1 MKKNLRFMF
10 TALLMMFGMTA
21 MAEDVIWSEDW
32 SSVNAEDITTNA
44 NPATLFPNYTFTGS
58 VLNED
63 GTVKS
68 GTKFYSDNMAGGTA
82 PELLIAKNGGSF
94 GAKVALNGKSGETTL
109 SFKSN
114 KNFIEVTVN
123 GTVLT
128 DAVKSGNTYTYTITV
143 PSGTSE
149 LDITFKNPNTSTNA
163 RFDDAKLYQGSAK
176 KPAGLSWGTSARTVT
191 IGADDNI
198 FPPLSNENNLT
209 VTYSSSEETV
219 ATIDATGAITLVAAG
234 QTVISAAFNGND
246 EYEAQTVSYTL
257 TVKENSGG
265 EGGEGGE
272 TNTTITVAKALE
284 IIAGL
289 ADGAKTTEEYE
300 VEGYV
305 VNVIEW
311 SPKPDGYGNATFEIN
326 DVAGNTTNVLQV
338 FRAKNAE
345 GDFTAEDTA
354 ITLGEKV
361 TVKGKL
367 QKYVKDGVTTPEVAS
382 GGKVIARNTPT
393 TISNVKANAAEG
405 VVYNLQGQQ
414 VMQPTKGLYI
424 INGKK
429 VILK

>member
-1 MKKNLRFMF
+1 MKKNLRLMF
-10 TALLMMFGMTA
+10 TALLMMFGMTV

-32 SSVNAEDITTNA
+32 SSVNAEDITANA
-44 NPATLFPNYTFTGS
+44 NPATLFPDYTFTGS

-94 GAKVALNGKSGETTL
+94 GAKVALNGKSGEMTL

-114 KNFIEVTVN
+114 KNFLEVTVN

-128 DAVKSGNTYTYTITV
+128 DAVKSGNTYTYTVTV

-198 FPPLSNENNLT
+198 FPTLSNENNLT

-234 QTVISAAFNGND
+234 QTVISAAFDGND

-257 TVKENSGG
+257 TVKENGG
-265 EGGEGGE
+265 GGGE
-272 TNTTITVAKALE
+272 TITTITVAQALE

-289 ADGAKTTEEYE
+289 EDGAKTTEEYD
-300 VEGYV
+300 VKGYV
-305 VNVIEW
+305 VDDPDW
-311 SPKPDGYGNATFEIN
+311 QRKPTDNSLYGNVEFNIADEANGTSLLRAYHCNNLDNAKYTEETIN
-326 DVAGNTTNVLQV
+326 NFKKDDL
-338 FRAKNAE
+338 
-345 GDFTAEDTA
+345 
-354 ITLGEKV
+354 V
-361 TVKGKL
+361 TIHGKL
-367 QKYVKDGVTTPEVAS
+367 QKYVKDGVITPEIVS
-382 GGKVIARNTPT
+382 CYLVSINTAT
-393 TISNVKANAAEG
+393 AINNVKASVNEG

-429 VILK
+429 VVIK